1 MGKEH
6 VKRGRERER
15 RQTGENFLNAENCS
29 LISVFFNPFIDDLS
43 KKDFFISPGVFILSA
58 SIFHFGSKV

>member
-1 MGKEH
+1 MLREAAK
-6 VKRGRERER
+6 ERER

-43 KKDFFISPGVFILSA
+43 KKDFFISPGVFIL
-58 SIFHFGSKV
+58 IFHFGSKV